1 MIADIKNDEIDKD
14 RYANQLNIEYE
25 ILKQNLKLANDLK
38 DGAAESSINIEKRIK
53 QNLEEIKQKKL
64 DIAEFTNQKKLLENN
79 LVELGN
85 NRTSMRIKIGELSE
99 LVEKNKKL
107 IDSYNKNISD
117 YHETLDRIAEAN
129 GSDTG
134 IGDGGVAAEDRIW
147 EIIDR
152 LQSEKSSIEKDYERA
167 QKELAEWEEKKKKLE
182 KEIVPV
188 VKEYRDFDGKI
199 LQAEKRLLELT
210 KEKDENIERKAQSE
224 KKLKEA
230 DANVA
235 IKEKQKND
243 KFELLQLARAEAT
256 EAKKRRKDAENNLR
270 LTKEKWITKNQ
281 EIQDANNALNS
292 SNDIL
297 AALEQSL
304 RDVKKIVDEKQKE
317 VAKNEKSKSNVEVQ
331 KQNSFMNNKR
341 LMKALESINNDISL
355 KTDVLN
361 QKSNELS
368 DLNKRRELLAANKNA
383 SVQKANK
390 NNIELQKVQHEL
402 NSANHKVQSL
412 FENVG
417 QKTKEVERII
427 KKLQDIEKAINK
439 TNNNNNNN
447 LTNKKQKE
455 YENAKQKNDAALLKL
470 NNEKY
475 KLKEAQNELEKIAI
489 EINLKQQKLEK
500 AKNKFNDIYSLN
512 QEIIKTIN
520 DADLSIK
527 NILSESD
534 NIKKQI
540 LKNEKE
546 LKSDEENVSV
556 KEKELQKTKK
566 E

>member
-1 MIADIKNDEIDKD
+1 M
-14 RYANQLNIEYE
+14 
-25 ILKQNLKLANDLK
+25 
-38 DGAAESSINIEKRIK
+38 
-53 QNLEEIKQKKL
+53 
-64 DIAEFTNQKKLLENN
+64 
-79 LVELGN
+79 
-85 NRTSMRIKIGELSE
+85 
-99 LVEKNKKL
+99 
-107 IDSYNKNISD
+107 
-117 YHETLDRIAEAN
+117 
-129 GSDTG
+129 
-134 IGDGGVAAEDRIW
+134 
-147 EIIDR
+147 
-152 LQSEKSSIEKDYERA
+152 
-167 QKELAEWEEKKKKLE
+167 
-182 KEIVPV
+182 
-188 VKEYRDFDGKI
+188 
-199 LQAEKRLLELT
+199 
-210 KEKDENIERKAQSE
+210 
-224 KKLKEA
+224 
-230 DANVA
+230 
-235 IKEKQKND
+235 
-243 KFELLQLARAEAT
+243 ARAEAA

-304 RDVKKIVDEKQKE
+304 RDAKKIVDEKQKE

-368 DLNKRRELLAANKNA
+368 DLNKRRELLAANKNV
-383 SVQKANK
+383 SVQKANN

-439 TNNNNNNN
+439 TNNNNNN

-475 KLKEAQNELEKIAI
+475 KLKEAQKELEKIAI

-500 AKNKFNDIYSLN
+500 AKNNFNDIYSLN

-546 LKSDEENVSV
+546 LKLEEENVSV
-556 KEKELQKTKK
+556 KEKELQKIKK
-566 E
+566 Q